1 MHGSPQIKK
10 PDSGGDSGNHF
21 CLYRLLCSQ
30 EKHDENTTQK
40 FNGEIL
46 KKKTTCS
53 FPHCEI
59 FSYVKT
65 DHIYGG
71 LWLSPAVENYYIIIL
86 YYIIKKG
93 FFSVSETF
101 VSTWPVWNTLQTDTR
116 LIVEKNLFQRQK

>member
-21 CLYRLLCSQ
+21 CLYRLLCCQ
-30 EKHDENTTQK
+30 EKHDKNTTQK

-46 KKKTTCS
+46 KKKSS

-65 DHIYGG
+65 NHIYKG
-71 LWLSPAVENYYIIIL
+71 LLLSPAVEKHGL
-86 YYIIKKG
+86 KKDS
-93 FFSVSETF
+93 F
-101 VSTWPVWNTLQTDTR
+101 L
-116 LIVEKNLFQRQK
+116 